1 MVEHRLNGAVVAA
14 AEGQDVGPRLKAAAA
29 VMYLNDGEQQPRLKD
44 RELVNHVDVH
54 VRP

>member
-14 AEGQDVGPRLKAAAA
+14 AEGQDVGPRLAAA